1 MFPTPSR
8 AMTTSSETTEAL
20 ELFGKI
26 SDACAAILASNS
38 DWGLSGER
46 DTQYSVDLLVDAA
59 CVPPLLAAG
68 YSVLSEESGLQH
80 PPQHRRA
87 GTSSLGVVV
96 VDPLDGS
103 TNASLGL
110 PWCNTA
116 LCLVDEGVPTVA
128 MVTNLVTGERFTAV
142 RGLGATCD
150 GAAIRVGPA
159 VELSEAIIA
168 GNGVPSRRWA
178 WRQYRAMGAGAL
190 DICTVARGGFD
201 GYVDMTSGEHGV
213 WDYIAA
219 SLVVEE
225 AGGVIA
231 DAFGRELVVLDPD
244 ARRAP
249 VAASRRGLLDE
260 LLAER
265 LGDE

>member
-1 MFPTPSR
+1 
-8 AMTTSSETTEAL
+8 MTTPSETTEVL

-26 SDACAAILASNS
+26 TDACAAILATNS
-38 DWGLSGER
+38 DWGLSGVR

-59 CVPPLLAAG
+59 CVPHLLAAG
-68 YSVLSEESGLQH
+68 YSVLSEESGVQH
-80 PPQHRRA
+80 PPSA
-87 GTSSLGVVV
+87 TSPLGVVV

-110 PWCNTA
+110 PWCNTS

-150 GAAIRVGPA
+150 GTAISVGPA
-159 VELSEAIIA
+159 VGLSEAIIA
-168 GNGVPSRRWA
+168 GNGVPSRPWG
-178 WRQYRAMGAGAL
+178 WRQYRVMGAGAL

-201 GYVDMTSGEHGV
+201 GYVDMTPGEHGV
-213 WDYIAA
+213 WDYIAGA
-219 SLVVEE
+219 LVLEE
-225 AGGVIA
+225 AGGVVV
-231 DAFGRELVVLDPD
+231 DAFGRELVVLDPN

-249 VAASRRGLLDE
+249 VAASHRGLLDE
-260 LLAER
+260 LLTER
-265 LGDE
+265 LADG